1 MAEPVTIGGQ
11 TFIRTADG
19 WVDQKSKAKAPEGL
33 LSLLNRLQVE
43 NSPEG
48 KKKRVKIDTS
58 RPVVKLGK
66 TEYVWD
72 LNSKVWIDKKT
83 KDAANPAFSK
93 LIEAAYQ
100 GIVQGTTEEEKLY
113 ESWAKKAAAG
123 QVFTGMGVAGQA
135 AKQKVKKP
143 TGGGQFSVANVKI
156 NSPIIRMIE
165 KLSVIDGYLKQRLAN
180 DMAIANSQSVSAK
193 EQAIEQSAIQ
203 TDATPNLKED
213 NIDAEV
219 EKTNKESQAILVAG
233 AVAAGALFISQL
245 DPVKE
250 TFNSIVGFAKGVYNF
265 ASDIVGVINE
275 GLVRI
280 VGTPE
285 SRGEQS
291 STTPGATPTANTER
305 SAGAVQPASGAGEG
319 AAFPGPGE
327 SSTSNGRASSGPA
340 TPEEITTPFP
350 GPTSSSNT
358 PSSSSPASPS
368 SSTTPVRSDA
378 KPVTPPAAGNKPGS
392 PAAAKP
398 ESKPKDDR
406 SWWERNAPSWA
417 GGKPAPSPSATSAKP
432 SPAPVTNDPFSAYT
446 GSGGKL
452 SNDPAIRNKAFF
464 PETQTKKDSVD
475 GYINPV
481 EGHSINSA
489 YGMRRHPVY
498 GDMRFHTG
506 VDIAANAGTPVRAV
520 KSGTVTKISANQ
532 KPYSGFGN
540 VVIIDHGD
548 GYQTVYAHLSQFA
561 CKVGDSVQQGQVIGY
576 IGSTGTSTG
585 NHLHFIV
592 QKTGHAMPTQ
602 GNTVN
607 PATLLRKG
615 GVTIPAGMEGYDM
628 EGGGDGSTLQQ
639 VATAGVELTKGAME
653 AIGTILRAGLG
664 PMTPTSGSQL
674 STVNDTMSGNI
685 ARAARE
691 RTATVAATKTPESVA
706 TTRSDP
712 VNMNA
717 STGSSTIQNMPTT
730 SDKAGVEFYLTR
742 MGFPKI
748 IYTQTARGATL
759 R

>member
-11 TFIRTADG
+11 TFIKTTEG

-33 LSLLNRLQVE
+33 LLLLNRLQVE
-43 NSPEG
+43 NSSEG
-48 KKKRVKIDTS
+48 KKKRVRIDTS

-233 AVAAGALFISQL
+233 AAAAGALFISQL

-265 ASDIVGVINE
+265 ASDIAGVINE

-305 SAGAVQPASGAGEG
+305 SAGAAQPSSGAGED

-327 SSTSNGRASSGPA
+327 SSASNGRASSGPA

-358 PSSSSPASPS
+358 QTNTPSSAASAGANTPAAN
-368 SSTTPVRSDA
+368 RSDA
-378 KPVTPPAAGNKPGS
+378 ARVPSPSTSTPPAATPS
-392 PAAAKP
+392 TPATPPPAATPAP
-398 ESKPKDDR
+398 APAATPVQDDR
-406 SWWERNAPSWA
+406 NWWQRNMPSWL
-417 GGKPAPSPSATSAKP
+417 GGEEAPTSAAT
-432 SPAPVTNDPFSAYT
+432 PA
-446 GSGGKL
+446 GK
-452 SNDPAIRNKAFF
+452 
-464 PETQTKKDSVD
+464 TKKDEAKSNTAQNSVD

-498 GDMRFHTG
+498 GGMRFHTG
-506 VDIAANAGTPVRAV
+506 VDIKAPAGTPVRAV
-520 KSGTVTKISANQ
+520 KSGTVTKISNNQ

-576 IGSTGTSTG
+576 VGSTGTSTG

-592 QKTGHAMPTQ
+592 QKTGHAVPTQ

-607 PATLLRKG
+607 PAPLLRKG

-639 VATAGVELTKGAME
+639 VATAGVELTKGTME

-664 PMTPTSGSQL
+664 SNTMTPTSGSQL

-691 RTATVAATKTPESVA
+691 RTATVAATKTPEPVA

-712 VNMNA
+712 VNLNA
-717 STGSSTIQNMPTT
+717 STGSSTVQNMPTT

-748 IYTQTARGATL
+748 VYTQTARGATL

>member
-11 TFIRTADG
+11 TFIKTADG

-58 RPVVKLGK
+58 RPGVKLGK

-83 KDAANPAFSK
+83 KDAVNPAFSK

-233 AVAAGALFISQL
+233 ALAAGALFVSQL

-250 TFNSIVGFAKGVYNF
+250 TFNSIIGFAKGVYNF
-265 ASDIVGVINE
+265 ASGIAKTINE
-275 GLVRI
+275 GLREF

-305 SAGAVQPASGAGEG
+305 SAGVTQPANGQAEDS
-319 AAFPGPGE
+319 AAFPGPAE
-327 SSTSNGRASSGPA
+327 SSASSGQASSGPA

-358 PSSSSPASPS
+358 QTNTPSSAASAGATAPAAN
-368 SSTTPVRSDA
+368 RSDA
-378 KPVTPPAAGNKPGS
+378 TRVPSPSTSTPPAATPS
-392 PAAAKP
+392 TPTAPSSSATPAPAATP
-398 ESKPKDDR
+398 VQDDR
-406 SWWERNAPSWA
+406 NWWQRNMPSWL
-417 GGKPAPSPSATSAKP
+417 GGEEAPTSAAT
-432 SPAPVTNDPFSAYT
+432 PA
-446 GSGGKL
+446 GK
-452 SNDPAIRNKAFF
+452 
-464 PETQTKKDSVD
+464 TKKDEAKSNTAQNSVD

-498 GDMRFHTG
+498 GGMRFHTG

-540 VVIIDHGD
+540 VVIVDHGD

-576 IGSTGTSTG
+576 VGSTGTSTG

-607 PATLLRKG
+607 PAPLLRQG

-664 PMTPTSGSQL
+664 EMTPTSGSQL

-691 RTATVAATKTPESVA
+691 RTATVAATKTPEPVA

-742 MGFPKI
+742 MGFPKTKI

>member
-1 MAEPVTIGGQ
+1 MPSWLGGEE
-11 TFIRTADG
+11 
-19 WVDQKSKAKAPEGL
+19 AP
-33 LSLLNRLQVE
+33 
-43 NSPEG
+43 
-48 KKKRVKIDTS
+48 TS
-58 RPVVKLGK
+58 
-66 TEYVWD
+66 
-72 LNSKVWIDKKT
+72 
-83 KDAANPAFSK
+83 A
-93 LIEAAYQ
+93 
-100 GIVQGTTEEEKLY
+100 
-113 ESWAKKAAAG
+113 
-123 QVFTGMGVAGQA
+123 
-135 AKQKVKKP
+135 
-143 TGGGQFSVANVKI
+143 
-156 NSPIIRMIE
+156 
-165 KLSVIDGYLKQRLAN
+165 
-180 DMAIANSQSVSAK
+180 
-193 EQAIEQSAIQ
+193 
-203 TDATPNLKED
+203 ATP
-213 NIDAEV
+213 
-219 EKTNKESQAILVAG
+219 AG
-233 AVAAGALFISQL
+233 
-245 DPVKE
+245 K
-250 TFNSIVGFAKGVYNF
+250 
-265 ASDIVGVINE
+265 
-275 GLVRI
+275 
-280 VGTPE
+280 
-285 SRGEQS
+285 
-291 STTPGATPTANTER
+291 
-305 SAGAVQPASGAGEG
+305 
-319 AAFPGPGE
+319 
-327 SSTSNGRASSGPA
+327 
-340 TPEEITTPFP
+340 
-350 GPTSSSNT
+350 
-358 PSSSSPASPS
+358 
-368 SSTTPVRSDA
+368 
-378 KPVTPPAAGNKPGS
+378 
-392 PAAAKP
+392 
-398 ESKPKDDR
+398 
-406 SWWERNAPSWA
+406 
-417 GGKPAPSPSATSAKP
+417 
-432 SPAPVTNDPFSAYT
+432 
-446 GSGGKL
+446 
-452 SNDPAIRNKAFF
+452 
-464 PETQTKKDSVD
+464 TKKDEAKSNTAQNSVD

-489 YGMRRHPVY
+489 YGARRHPVY

-576 IGSTGTSTG
+576 VGSTGTSTG

-664 PMTPTSGSQL
+664 SNTMTPTSGSQL

-691 RTATVAATKTPESVA
+691 RTATVAATKTPEPVA

>member
-11 TFIRTADG
+11 TFIKTADG

-58 RPVVKLGK
+58 RPGVKLGK

-83 KDAANPAFSK
+83 KDAVNPAFSK

-233 AVAAGALFISQL
+233 ALAAGALFVSQL

-250 TFNSIVGFAKGVYNF
+250 TFNSIIGFAKGVYNF
-265 ASDIVGVINE
+265 ASGIAKTINE
-275 GLVRI
+275 GLREF

-305 SAGAVQPASGAGEG
+305 SAGVTQPANGQAEDS
-319 AAFPGPGE
+319 AAFPGPAE
-327 SSTSNGRASSGPA
+327 SSASSGQASSGPA

-358 PSSSSPASPS
+358 QTNTPSSAASAGATAPAAN
-368 SSTTPVRSDA
+368 RSDA
-378 KPVTPPAAGNKPGS
+378 TRVPSPSTSTPPAATPS
-392 PAAAKP
+392 TPTAPSSSATPAPAATP
-398 ESKPKDDR
+398 VQDDR
-406 SWWERNAPSWA
+406 NWWQRNMPSWL
-417 GGKPAPSPSATSAKP
+417 GGEEAPTSAAT
-432 SPAPVTNDPFSAYT
+432 PA
-446 GSGGKL
+446 GK
-452 SNDPAIRNKAFF
+452 
-464 PETQTKKDSVD
+464 TKKDEAKSNTAQNSVD

-498 GDMRFHTG
+498 GGMRFHTG

-540 VVIIDHGD
+540 VVIVDHGD

-576 IGSTGTSTG
+576 VGSTGTSTG

-607 PATLLRKG
+607 PAPLLRKG

-664 PMTPTSGSQL
+664 EMTPTSGSQL

-691 RTATVAATKTPESVA
+691 RTATVAATKTPEPVA

-742 MGFPKI
+742 MGFPKTKI

>member
-11 TFIRTADG
+11 TFIKTADG

-233 AVAAGALFISQL
+233 AVAAGALLLSQL

-305 SAGAVQPASGAGEG
+305 SAGAAQPASGAGED

-327 SSTSNGRASSGPA
+327 SSASNGRASNGAA

-358 PSSSSPASPS
+358 QKNTPSSGASAGATAPAAN
-368 SSTTPVRSDA
+368 RSDA
-378 KPVTPPAAGNKPGS
+378 TRVPSPSASTPPAATPS
-392 PAAAKP
+392 TPATPPPAATPAP
-398 ESKPKDDR
+398 APAATPVQDDR
-406 SWWERNAPSWA
+406 NWWQRNMPSWL
-417 GGKPAPSPSATSAKP
+417 GGEEAPTSAAT
-432 SPAPVTNDPFSAYT
+432 PA
-446 GSGGKL
+446 GK
-452 SNDPAIRNKAFF
+452 
-464 PETQTKKDSVD
+464 TKKDEAKSNTAQNPVD

-498 GDMRFHTG
+498 GGMRFHTG

-540 VVIIDHGD
+540 VVIVDHGD

-576 IGSTGTSTG
+576 VGSTGTSTG

-607 PATLLRKG
+607 PAPLLRKG

-628 EGGGDGSTLQQ
+628 EGGGDSTLQQ

-664 PMTPTSGSQL
+664 SNTMTPTSGSQL

-691 RTATVAATKTPESVA
+691 RTATVAATKTPEPVA

-712 VNMNA
+712 VNLNA
-717 STGSSTIQNMPTT
+717 STGSATIQNMPTT

>member
-11 TFIRTADG
+11 TFIKTTDG
-19 WVDQKSKAKAPEGL
+19 WVDQKSKSKAPEGL
-33 LSLLNRLQVE
+33 LKLLNNLQEE

-203 TDATPNLKED
+203 TDATPNLKEE

-233 AVAAGALFISQL
+233 AVAAGALLLSQL

-291 STTPGATPTANTER
+291 STTPGATPTASTER
-305 SAGAVQPASGAGEG
+305 SAGATRPANGQAGDS
-319 AAFPGPGE
+319 AAFPGPAE
-327 SSTSNGRASSGPA
+327 SSASSGQA
-340 TPEEITTPFP
+340 SSGAASPEEITTPFP
-350 GPTSSSNT
+350 GPTASSNT
-358 PSSSSPASPS
+358 PSSSAPASPS
-368 SSTTPVRSDA
+368 SSTTPTRSDA
-378 KPVTPPAAGNKPGS
+378 KRVPAPSTSTPPAATPS
-392 PAAAKP
+392 APVAPSSSTTPAPAATP
-398 ESKPKDDR
+398 VQDDR
-406 SWWERNAPSWA
+406 NWWQRNMPSWL
-417 GGKPAPSPSATSAKP
+417 GGEEAPTSSATP
-432 SPAPVTNDPFSAYT
+432 T
-446 GSGGKL
+446 GK
-452 SNDPAIRNKAFF
+452 
-464 PETQTKKDSVD
+464 TKKDEAKSNTAQNSVD

-489 YGMRRHPVY
+489 YGMRRHPVL
-498 GDMRFHTG
+498 GGMRFHTG

-520 KSGTVTKISANQ
+520 KSGTVTKISPNQ
-532 KPYSGFGN
+532 SPYSGFGN

-548 GYQTVYAHLSQFA
+548 GYQTVYAHLSKFA

-576 IGSTGTSTG
+576 VGSTGTSTG

-592 QKTGHAMPTQ
+592 QKTGHAMPSQ
-602 GNTVN
+602 GNTIN
-607 PATLLRKG
+607 PAPLLRKG

-664 PMTPTSGSQL
+664 SNTMTPTSGSQL

-691 RTATVAATKTPESVA
+691 RTATVASTKTPEPVA

-712 VNMNA
+712 VNLNA
-717 STGSSTIQNMPTT
+717 STGSATIQNMPTT

-748 IYTQTARGATL
+748 VYTQTARGATL